1 MSIFFHAKT
10 LGFFD
15 EAVHG
20 CRTIVVPD
28 PDWKP
33 AGEPGEF
40 APAIEQANPACS
52 LPPADELV
60 DISEKDYT
68 DLFSAQTSGQQL
80 IAAGDD
86 GYPILRPVPGPTVE
100 ELQRRERLTRDN
112 ALLSTDP
119 LVARH
124 RDEVEAGGAT
134 MITKAQYQQLQGYR
148 QELRD
153 WPESKDFP
161 SKEKRPVAPEWLIEL
176 LAG

>member
-10 LGFFD
+10 RGFFD

-20 CRTIVVPD
+20 RRTIVVPD

-33 AGEPGEF
+33 SGEPEEF
-40 APAIEQANPACS
+40 APWIEQANPTCS
-52 LPPADELV
+52 LPPAGELV
-60 DISEKDYT
+60 EISETLYT
-68 DLFSAQTSGQQL
+68 DLFSAQTSGEQV
-80 IAAGDD
+80 IAAGKD
-86 GYPILRPVPGPTVE
+86 GHPVLKPAPGPTVE
-100 ELQRRERLTRDN
+100 ELQRRERQIRDA

-124 RDEVEAGGAT
+124 RDELEAGGAT
-134 MITKAQYQQLQGYR
+134 MLTKVQYQQLQGYR

-176 LAG
+176 QEG

>member
-33 AGEPGEF
+33 AGEQGEF

-100 ELQRRERLTRDN
+100 ELQRRERAIRDK
-112 ALLSTDP
+112 ALLATDP
-119 LVARH
+119 LIARH
-124 RDEVEAGGAT
+124 RDELESEQPT
-134 MITKAQYQQLQGYR
+134 TLTTKQYTQLQGYR
-148 QELRD
+148 KTLRD
-153 WPESKDFP
+153 WPESEYFP
-161 SKEKRPVAPEWLIEL
+161 AVEYRPEQPAWLAEL
-176 LAG
+176 LQ